1 MTPATQKPDPLSP
14 VPGSPMS
21 LGVKRKTANTVEP
34 VFWRARPARFYE
46 NLVADYK
53 LDAIVDLAAGDGT
66 LMAFCAKDVNVTQS
80 WGFENK

>member
-1 MTPATQKPDPLSP
+1 M
-14 VPGSPMS
+14 
-21 LGVKRKTANTVEP
+21 EP